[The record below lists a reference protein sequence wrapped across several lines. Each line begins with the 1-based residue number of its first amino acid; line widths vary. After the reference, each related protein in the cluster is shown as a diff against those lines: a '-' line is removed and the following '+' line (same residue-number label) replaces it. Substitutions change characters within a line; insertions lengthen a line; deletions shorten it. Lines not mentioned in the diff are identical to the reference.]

1 MTVTLVR
8 MPQLRAT
15 IFLLLPVLP
24 LAAQTEPE
32 PSVSTLAFRLASIPA
47 VTGYEQAMV
56 DTLLRLL
63 PAARR
68 DRAGNARI
76 QLGGRSGRRLV
87 VCPLDEPGYIVG
99 QVREDGY
106 LTLRRV
112 PGEVPALFDQQLEGH
127 RVTIQGRRGPVPGVV
142 AVRSVHLTR
151 GREEISEAP
160 FSVDGAY
167 VDVGAESRAQAMAL
181 GIGVLSP
188 VTLTKRPHR
197 YGEGLLAAPVGGRR
211 MACAA
216 LLDAV
221 RQSTRQAKSLAP
233 VTVGFVT
240 QHRLSERGLRSLA
253 NELGPFDETLIVDAR
268 AGARGSLQQGS
279 DADTPAGRPALG
291 RVTRWSLPVSHEGTS
306 VETASIADADALRDA
321 LVQWIGGD
329 P

>member
-1 MTVTLVR
+1 
-8 MPQLRAT
+8 MPRFRAPLL
-15 IFLLLPVLP
+15 FLIPVLP

-32 PSVSTLAFRLASIPA
+32 PSVSALAFRLASIPA
-47 VTGYEQAMV
+47 VTGYEQPMV

-87 VCPLDEPGYIVG
+87 VCPLDEPGYAVG
-99 QVREDGY
+99 HVRGDGY
-106 LTLRRV
+106 LTLRRLS
-112 PGEVPALFDQQLEGH
+112 GEVPPLFDQQLEGH

-151 GREEISEAP
+151 GREEVSEAP
-160 FSVDGAY
+160 FAVDGAY
-167 VDVGAESRAQAMAL
+167 VDVGAESRAQVMAL
-181 GIGVLSP
+181 GIGILSP

-197 YGEGLLAAPVGGRR
+197 YGEGLLAAPVVGRR

-221 RQSTRQAKSLAP
+221 RQSNRRAKSLPP
-233 VTVGFVT
+233 VTAGFVT

-253 NELGPFDETLIVDAR
+253 NELGPFDETLIVDGR
-268 AGARGSLQQGS
+268 PGARGSLQQS
-279 DADTPAGRPALG
+279 PDADSLTRPPALG
-291 RVTRWSLPVSHEGTS
+291 KVTHWSLPVAYSGTP
-306 VETASIADADALRDA
+306 VESASIADADALRDA
-321 LVQWIGGD
+321 LVKWIGGD